1 MEEMKRMRL
10 THRRQLED
18 VPELIHHIQ
27 ALLPAKDAA
36 HACVLSKSW
45 LHTWSTIP
53 TLRFCQS
60 SKSLTKQQEKRY
72 LRLMRRTIRRYHK
85 DNIPIITCDLHF
97 GIRKPKLSTRAE
109 KFIKRVASKSPL
121 KELCLTVV
129 DDVASITLPD
139 EIFSSENLDTL
150 SIKLYFS
157 LHTVRLH
164 TACPLK
170 KSYPLRISSNPL
182 IVCENMRVL
191 ELLDVRIM
199 EEVLHNLLSTCKLL
213 EKINLRLPEGL
224 NKILVKNLLYHQE
237 LKMTTDSDS
246 DDASLET
253 HNLPRLCSLFYQTP
267 RIPLAPV
274 LSITDAIWSLRV
286 IFNWCEH

>member
-1 MEEMKRMRL
+1 MENNVYLVEHCATTIGANLGEHISPMERPDKIPLWMELGLLIGFVDEGRVSCWVTNCRHQCTCPPAPSCLSQWLEYYEAMEEMKIMRL

-36 HACVLSKSW
+36 RTCVLSKSW
-45 LHTWSTIP
+45 LHAWFTIL

-97 GIRKPKLSTRAE
+97 GIRKPKSSTRVE

-157 LHTVRLH
+157 LHTAR
-164 TACPLK
+164 PLK
-170 KSYPLRISSNPL
+170 KKTIPFAL
-182 IVCENMRVL
+182 VA
-191 ELLDVRIM
+191 
-199 EEVLHNLLSTCKLL
+199 
-213 EKINLRLPEGL
+213 
-224 NKILVKNLLYHQE
+224 IL
-237 LKMTTDSDS
+237 
-246 DDASLET
+246 
-253 HNLPRLCSLFYQTP
+253 
-267 RIPLAPV
+267 
-274 LSITDAIWSLRV
+274 
-286 IFNWCEH
+286 